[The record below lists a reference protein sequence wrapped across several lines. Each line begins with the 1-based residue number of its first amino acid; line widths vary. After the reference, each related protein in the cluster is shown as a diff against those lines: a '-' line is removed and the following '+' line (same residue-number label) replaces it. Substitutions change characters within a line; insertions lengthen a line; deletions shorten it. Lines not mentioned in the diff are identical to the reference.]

1 MNKTRARIPVFLLL
15 KNTIIFFFI
24 KKNVKPL
31 KNIHTCMSMH
41 LLIHSTSYEKRIKE
55 LIG

>member
-41 LLIHSTSYEKRIKE
+41 LLIHSTFYEKRIKE